1 MKILGIVCSPRKNGN
16 TEILVKEALKVA
28 QEAGCETEIFLL
40 SEKKVAP
47 CLACG
52 TCFRTGAC
60 VQKDDM
66 QELVKMFETASGII
80 LGTPV
85 YFHNVSAQ
93 AKAVMDRTF
102 ALLMKRPLK
111 GKAAGAI
118 VTTRRIGAS
127 QTRALVYDFFIA
139 HGMIVAGGSIGYGPN
154 PGDVL
159 TGVGG
164 GINISAME
172 EARSAGKDVVELAFK
187 LQGAS
192 RR

>member
-1 MKILGIVCSPRKNGN
+1 MKMLGIVCSPRKNGN
-16 TEILVKEALKVA
+16 TEILVRETLKVA
-28 QEAGCETEIFLL
+28 AEAGCETQIFLL
-40 SEKKVAP
+40 SEKSVAP

-52 TCFRTGAC
+52 SCFKVGEC

-66 QELVKMFETASGII
+66 QDLYKMMETADGII

-85 YFHNVSAQ
+85 YFHNVTAQ

-102 ALLMKRPLK
+102 ALLRRRPLR
-111 GKAAGAI
+111 GKAAAAI

-139 HGMIVAGGSIGYGPN
+139 QGMVVAGGAIGYGPN

-164 GINISAME
+164 GINISAMD
-172 EARSAGKDVVELAFK
+172 EARLAGKEIVDLAK
-187 LQGAS
+187 RLQDAS